1 MKKFSDFLEGRCW
14 TGFKPVPGKKP
25 YSPGSCVKESAA
37 AAIAAATA
45 IAKKK
50 SGNYDEKGFRKTSY
64 KNPDHPN
71 RKSNTEREAELKE
84 DLRKWFSKT
93 APEGGWKRI
102 NSKGEAIGPCAREP
116 GEPKPKCMSNEK
128 RASLTKKE
136 RASAVAAKR
145 KHDPNPERKGAP
157 INVSNFGKGKISED
171 MENLEEKNVPTSPE
185 KWAQAKAQAK
195 SKFDVYPSAY
205 ANGWASKKYKEM
217 GGGWKSV
224 AEESENLEEGRPSQ
238 RHPLE
243 GHEYHKKSDEALIH
257 IAKDAHAAAEAMKSH
272 NTTAEN
278 KYRDQANDSA
288 TVRHFRKTSGMP
300 DWYKKKYGHM
310 KEDVK
315 QDDKSSTALSGLV
328 AKKNLK
334 QAEGKNKSQAFID
347 KMTSKVNA
355 AKRLKEEDAYDKD
368 AKPSDKPHDK
378 EAAAKRAKIAAVMA
392 RKKMAK
398 EEVDPAHK
406 KILDKAKISV
416 PKSPKG
422 EYDRKVDKY
431 LKNKYQKEEVEQID
445 ELSNDMLGRY
455 KTAAGAD
462 ASNADKAG
470 DYNKGN
476 KRFSGIM
483 RATKKQMANDIVT
496 RASAVS
502 EAAVVTD
509 KDKIVSVHDK
519 KGSSLRVLSSKIG
532 HYRDAGYKAVREAKE
547 KTEYDYEGDM
557 ARGQLQSVIN
567 NAQRVHDML
576 EDNDNLPE
584 WVQSKIT
591 LAEDYISTVAN
602 YMMSEIDESIEQIDE
617 REDDEYHSAREHKVG
632 VVVSKDNGPK
642 ERLKATIRAK
652 EPQHAVDKAL
662 KHYKSKG
669 YTVHDHKYLG
679 EGIADD
685 KYGSA
690 ASETLV
696 TKPYKE
702 PAKKMKESK
711 DDSPPFDG
719 PYVKR
724 KGTVTDKSG
733 AKHTDMSRVRDLAR
747 TAMKKQADSYK
758 APKKLGEE
766 ASRKAEI
773 VKSAA
778 KKKKPDS
785 KEDTFQAE
793 PELSSTI
800 TKNY

>member
-1 MKKFSDFLEGRCW
+1 
-14 TGFKPVPGKKP
+14 
-25 YSPGSCVKESAA
+25 
-37 AAIAAATA
+37 
-45 IAKKK
+45 
-50 SGNYDEKGFRKTSY
+50 
-64 KNPDHPN
+64 
-71 RKSNTEREAELKE
+71 
-84 DLRKWFSKT
+84 
-93 APEGGWKRI
+93 
-102 NSKGEAIGPCAREP
+102 
-116 GEPKPKCMSNEK
+116 
-128 RASLTKKE
+128 
-136 RASAVAAKR
+136 
-145 KHDPNPERKGAP
+145 
-157 INVSNFGKGKISED
+157 
-171 MENLEEKNVPTSPE
+171 
-185 KWAQAKAQAK
+185 
-195 SKFDVYPSAY
+195 VYPSAY
-205 ANGWASKKYKEM
+205 ANGWASKWYKGK

-224 AEESENLEEGRPSQ
+224 SEDVESLDEGRPSQ

-243 GHEYHKKSDEALIH
+243 GHEYHKKSDEALVH

-300 DWYKKKYGHM
+300 DWYKKKYGH
-310 KEDVK
+310 
-315 QDDKSSTALSGLV
+315 
-328 AKKNLK
+328 
-334 QAEGKNKSQAFID
+334 I
-347 KMTSKVNA
+347 
-355 AKRLKEEDAYDKD
+355 KEEDAYDKD

-378 EAAAKRAKIAAVMA
+378 DAATKRAKIAAVMA
-392 RKKMAK
+392 RKKMA
-398 EEVDPAHK
+398 
-406 KILDKAKISV
+406 
-416 PKSPKG
+416 
-422 EYDRKVDKY
+422 
-431 LKNKYQKEEVEQID
+431 KEEVEQID

-462 ASNADKAG
+462 ASKADKAG

-496 RASAVS
+496 RASAVA

-519 KGSSLRVLSSKIG
+519 KGSSLRVLASKIG

-602 YMMSEIDESIEQIDE
+602 YMMSEIDEQVEQIDE
-617 REDDEYHSAREHKVG
+617 REDDEYHSVGEHKVG

-669 YTVHDHKYLG
+669 YTVHEHKYLG

-711 DDSPPFDG
+711 DNSPPFDG
-719 PYVKR
+719 PYTKD

-733 AKHTDMSRVRDLAR
+733 AKHTPMSRVRDLAR
-747 TAMKKQADSYK
+747 TAMKKQADSLK
-758 APKKLGEE
+758 APPSRLGEE
-766 ASRKAEI
+766 SSRKAEI

-778 KKKKPDS
+778 KKKKMDS